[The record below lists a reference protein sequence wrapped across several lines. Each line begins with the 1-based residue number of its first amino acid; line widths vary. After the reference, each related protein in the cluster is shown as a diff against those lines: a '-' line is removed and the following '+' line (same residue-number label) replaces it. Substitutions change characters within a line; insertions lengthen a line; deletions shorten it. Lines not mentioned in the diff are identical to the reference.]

1 MLFLKNHILS
11 FVLLSVLALST
22 VSFAVDCKNYTGT
35 EEQKGMCF
43 YKRIEA
49 NGGPNLFLL
58 DENQDT
64 IPGASF
70 YVYAPQ
76 LDGKDYVTLRTKPD
90 TTKKLDASDVSN
102 LQFVQL
108 DPGVKKLS
116 LTISSHYEL
125 FNFELGTSE
134 DAQGINSTIS
144 LLYNFYVPQL
154 KYYVEGKEIT
164 DPSSELKC
172 EVGETILVDVKA
184 IVPVGPAK
192 NRVDST
198 LKKTFYF
205 KTSETGEN
213 LSFYSVREDGG
224 RGENLKQRDG
234 SIRLNL
240 DKGEGQFL
248 ITAEKAFSGDLPF
261 SLNSFKDPQDTNKFL
276 LSGPFPGSLQFT
288 YPDMPSLDKAA
299 IYDTDGDGI
308 GDSIATWFGGKTESM
323 DVKGFEYN
331 WPNDDSFK
339 TYGGEPV
346 KNGDEYGLPGV
357 KVDSL
362 QGDSAKGAVKARV
375 CSAMSDSC
383 VTLQTAL
390 VDSIGAVIQSA
401 TLLQARGEDKMDTL
415 VVRFKKALDTSW
427 TSGRGLNLNGSPIEV
442 SAISKDGTQWAFV
455 VKQGTVHV
463 GDLLKI
469 EAPCSKEKGCP
480 DGTLTAADGMPTSKN
495 NQKVPVQPSGR
506 YLVDEKL
513 NGFYDRNGDG
523 RMDSASVGFLD
534 PVTEDDLKN
543 MNLKFYW
550 LDEDGDLL
558 EIVPKLDD
566 LSISDDG
573 LLVGFKLDNPEDYNV
588 KQKLTG
594 INKAYSRD
602 GAVEYGRVSVGGK
615 LTVEDHS
622 IEEENFYDMGDYMP
636 PVISGTF
643 LNPESYQMLEPDK
656 FTISFSEAID
666 HENLALLDDCLEF
679 KVDGRWVHYSLGA
692 AEWSED
698 GRTVTLYMEAGEDLS
713 DRMNPA
719 DSVRFDN
726 FKNGLTDRSGNKVS
740 DLSPAAMVEG
750 DPRVIMKTTSFADL
764 NKAAELSDRV
774 KPFTIEHVKDAKV
787 ASDES
792 SLGVLMDVGFSTI
805 MKPDSSSAGAY
816 VPNKDNIG
824 LEWELYVYT
833 NLGAYVG
840 GASGKIDCNDPF
852 FEGNCLENPD
862 KLYVRWNMR
871 ADNGRRVGVGIYL
884 AKFKIKVFGARED
897 FKIERIFR
905 WGISAKKKH

>member
-35 EEQKGMCF
+35 EEQDALCH
-43 YKRIEA
+43 YYSIEA
-49 NGGPNLFLL
+49 NGGPRLFVVK
-58 DENQDT
+58 DGADPVETNAV
-64 IPGASF
+64 PGASF

-76 LDGKDYVTLRTKPD
+76 LDRLGSDTVSLRLKDGGSSIKNFYFAQLKPEEKVLR
-90 TTKKLDASDVSN
+90 
-102 LQFVQL
+102 
-108 DPGVKKLS
+108 

-125 FNFELGTSE
+125 FNFVLGTSNDE
-134 DAQGINSTIS
+134 VGTKTDTS
-144 LLYNFYVPQL
+144 LIYNFFVPKL

-164 DPSSELKC
+164 DVSGLNC
-172 EVGETILVDVKA
+172 EVGEKILVDVELV
-184 IVPVGPAK
+184 VPVGPKKDSLVTKPEK
-192 NRVDST
+192 N
-198 LKKTFYF
+198 TFYF
-205 KTSETGEN
+205 KTSKE
-213 LSFYSVREDGG
+213 
-224 RGENLKQRDG
+224 GENLKFLSVGGKDLKQADG
-234 SIRLNL
+234 RIRL
-240 DKGEGQFL
+240 DVEGGKGQFL
-248 ITAEKAFSGDLPF
+248 ITAEKAFSGDSPF

-323 DVKGFEYN
+323 DVKGFEYS

-357 KVDSL
+357 KVDTL

-427 TSGRGLNLNGSPIEV
+427 TSGRGLNLNDSPIEV

-495 NQKVPVQPSGR
+495 NQKVPVQNAGR

-558 EIVPKLDD
+558 EIVPNLDD

-594 INKAYSRD
+594 IDKAYSRD

-622 IEEENFYDMGDYMP
+622 IEEENFYDMGDFMP

-774 KPFTIEHVKDAKV
+774 KPFTIEPVKDAKV

-805 MKPDSSSAGAY
+805 MKADSAGSI

-840 GASGKIDCNDPF
+840 GASGKIECNDPF